1 MAGSASRAPR
11 WDASAALEKKFSRYL
26 GAKLMFTSTEPGSGS
41 MKIFLVLGGAI
52 LIAFGLLFIGQGLD
66 VIRWPSRSFM
76 INEIKWT
83 YYGGGIALLGL
94 ILLFIGRRR

>member
-1 MAGSASRAPR
+1 
-11 WDASAALEKKFSRYL
+11 
-26 GAKLMFTSTEPGSGS
+26 